1 MRETEFKDYLS
12 HDPSISSEKA
22 VISRMAKARKAETIL
37 GMTLDFVVSDDDI
50 MFESLQKLQFHEN
63 PAHNPMQ
70 NAVRKY
76 YMFIN
81 KKDFPRLNNYHSYKH
96 P

>member
-1 MRETEFKDYLS
+1 MIKDAFQLFLQ
-12 HDPSISSEKA
+12 HDPSIISDKA
-22 VISRMAKARKAETIL
+22 VISRIAKAQKAEQIL
-37 GMTLDFVVSDDDI
+37 GHSLDYIVSNDDI
-50 MFESLQKLQFHEN
+50 MFESLILLQSYEN

-76 YMFIN
+76 YKFLRG
-81 KKDFPRLNNYHSYKH
+81 KDFPRLNDYHSPKH